1 MENNIYNDNDIENYY
16 KNIDKPI
23 INEYMNNLNFKN
35 LLALSSINDLYV
47 FQKEK
52 KAWRLKD
59 KEKLLK
65 ECECKRKKKI
75 KEVSISL
82 NNLTKN
88 KSSTITKEIKL
99 QNNTL
104 LNQIENIDS
113 LIETIEKLFP
123 KGDNNYDE
131 IYSN

>member
-1 MENNIYNDNDIENYY
+1 MINDNIENYY

-35 LLALSSINDLYV
+35 LLALSTINDLYV

-59 KEKLLK
+59 KEKLLR
-65 ECECKRKKKI
+65 ECEYKRKKKI
-75 KEVSISL
+75 KEVSVSL
-82 NNLTKN
+82 NSLNKN

-113 LIETIEKLFP
+113 LIETIEKIFP
-123 KGDNNYDE
+123 IVNNNFDE

>member
-1 MENNIYNDNDIENYY
+1 MINDNIENYY

-35 LLALSSINDLYV
+35 LLALSTINDLYI

-52 KAWRLKD
+52 KEWRLKD
-59 KEKLLK
+59 KEKLLR

-75 KEVSISL
+75 KEVSVSL
-82 NNLTKN
+82 TNLNKN
-88 KSSTITKEIKL
+88 KSSEITKEIKL
-99 QNNTL
+99 KNNTL
-104 LNQIENIDS
+104 LNQIENIDH
-113 LIETIEKLFP
+113 LIETIQKIFP
-123 KGDNNYDE
+123 MCDNNFDE